1 MALVFDESLGF
12 SADSVSEVR
21 AAVAAAWKAA
31 FKSDNTAELNTE
43 PETPAGQII
52 DSQTASITQKDSEL
66 LYLANMLNP
75 LKATGIFQDA
85 LAEIYFLQ
93 RKPAIPSSVVIK
105 CTGLPGTVIPVS
117 AQIMSTADDTV
128 WQNTEAQ
135 TIGSDGTCEC
145 VFECQSAGLISAAS
159 GTLTRINTMV
169 AGWDTAV
176 NPRAATVGQN
186 AETQGAFEARRYAS
200 VGLNSR
206 GTIAAVY
213 ARVAN
218 CANVVSCIVRENKTN
233 MPIEIDGYYIKAHSI
248 FVSVVGGTDED
259 VAEAIYNS
267 CSAGCDYNGNT
278 TVAVTDSATKA
289 VEKVTFYRPEEFD
302 VYVKVTLAG
311 KDSLPD
317 EYQKTVKKAVYDNF
331 YGESAATIGG
341 NPILR
346 VAPGDT
352 VLASRFV
359 PSVLDAGI
367 SQVVSIRVSSDGKTY
382 TESVHIPITVDPSLA
397 KEHITVE
404 VLP

>member
-1 MALVFDESLGF
+1 MALTFDPQTGF
-12 SADSVSEVR
+12 SADDVAAVR
-21 AAVAAAWKAA
+21 AAVAQAWKQA
-31 FKSDNTAELNTE
+31 FKSDGTAELNTE

-85 LAEIYFLQ
+85 LGEIYYIR
-93 RKPAIPSSVVIK
+93 RKPAIASSAAIK

-117 AQIMSTADDTV
+117 AQVMSTADDTI
-128 WQNTEAQ
+128 WQNTEAR
-135 TIGSDGTCEC
+135 TIGADGTCEC
-145 VFECQSAGLISAAS
+145 VFECQSAGLISAAA
-159 GTLTRINTMV
+159 GTLSRINTMV

-233 MPIEIDGYYIKAHSI
+233 MPIEIDGYFIKAHSV
-248 FVSVVGGTDED
+248 FVSVVGGSDED
-259 VAEAIYNS
+259 IAEAIYNS

-278 TVAVTDSATKA
+278 TVSVTDSATKA
-289 VEKVTFYRPEEFD
+289 VEKVTFYRPAEFD
-302 VYVKVTLAG
+302 VYVKVTLQG

-317 EYQKTVKKAVYDNF
+317 EYEKTVKSAVYNNF
-331 YGESAATIGG
+331 YGESTATIGG
-341 NPILR
+341 DPILR
-346 VAPGDT
+346 VVAGDT
-352 VLASRFV
+352 VLASRFI
-359 PSVLDAGI
+359 PSVLDSGI
-367 SQVVSIRVSSDGKTY
+367 AQVVRILVSTDGQSWSETAY
-382 TESVHIPITVDPSLA
+382 MPITGNPTLTADR
-397 KEHITVE
+397 ITVE

>member
-1 MALVFDESLGF
+1 MALAFNPDTGF
-12 SADSVSEVR
+12 SVDNVSDVR
-21 AAVAAAWKAA
+21 GAVAQAWKQA
-31 FKSDNTAELNTE
+31 FKSDGKAELNTE
-43 PETPAGQII
+43 PETPAGQLV
-52 DSQTASITQKDSEL
+52 DSQTASIVQKDSEV

-93 RKPAIPSSVVIK
+93 RKPAIPSSAVIK

-117 AQIMSTADDTV
+117 AQVMSAADDTV
-128 WQNTEAQ
+128 WQNTEAV
-135 TIGSDGTCEC
+135 TIGADGTCEC
-145 VFECQSAGLISAAS
+145 VFECQSAGLISAAA
-159 GTLTRINTMV
+159 GTLSRINTMV

-176 NPRAATVGQN
+176 NEAAAVVGQN

-233 MPIEIDGYYIKAHSI
+233 VPIEIDGYFIKAHSI
-248 FVSVVGGTDED
+248 FVSVVGGSDED
-259 VAEAIYNS
+259 IAEAIYNS

-278 TVAVTDSATKA
+278 EVAVTDSATKA
-289 VEKVTFYRPEEFD
+289 VEKVTFYRPAEFD
-302 VYVKVTLAG
+302 VYVKVTLQG
-311 KDSLPD
+311 KDTLPD
-317 EYQKTVKKAVYDNF
+317 EYEKTVKSAVYDNF
-331 YGESAATIGG
+331 YGESTATIGG

-352 VLASRFV
+352 VLASRFI
-359 PSVLDAGI
+359 PSVLDSGI
-367 SQVVSIRVSSDGKTY
+367 SQVVRIRVSTDGQSWSETAY
-382 TESVHIPITVDPSLA
+382 MPITGNPTLTADR
-397 KEHITVE
+397 ITVE
-404 VLP
+404 VV

>member
-1 MALVFDESLGF
+1 MALIFDPQTGF
-12 SADSVSEVR
+12 SADDVSDVR
-21 AAVAAAWKAA
+21 VAVAQAWKQA
-31 FKSDNTAELNTE
+31 FRSDNTAELNTE
-43 PETPAGQII
+43 PETPAGQLV
-52 DSQTASITQKDSEL
+52 DSQTASITQKDGEL

-93 RKPAIPSSVVIK
+93 RKPAIASTAVIR
-105 CTGLPGTVIPVS
+105 CTGLPGTIIPVS
-117 AQIMSTADDTV
+117 AQVMSTADDTV
-128 WQNTEAQ
+128 WQNTEVQ
-135 TIGSDGTCEC
+135 TIGADGTCEC
-145 VFECQSAGLISAAS
+145 VFECQSAGLISAAA
-159 GTLTRINTMV
+159 GTLSRINTMV
-169 AGWDTAV
+169 AGWDTAT
-176 NPRAATVGQN
+176 NENAATVGQN

-233 MPIEIDGYYIKAHSI
+233 MPIEIDGYYLKAHSV
-248 FVSVVGGTDED
+248 FVSVVGGSDED
-259 VAEAIYNS
+259 IAEAIYKS

-289 VEKVTFYRPEEFD
+289 VENVIFYRPEEFD
-302 VYVKVTLAG
+302 VYVKVTLQG

-317 EYQKTVKKAVYDNF
+317 EYEKTVKKAVYDNF

-352 VLASRFV
+352 VLASRFI
-359 PSVLDAGI
+359 PSVLDSGI
-367 SQVVSIRVSSDGKTY
+367 SQVVKIQVSTDGQSWSETAY
-382 TESVHIPITVDPSLA
+382 MPITGNPTLTADRIS
-397 KEHITVE
+397 VE
-404 VLP
+404 VLS

>member
-1 MALVFDESLGF
+1 MALVFDPQTGF
-12 SADSVSEVR
+12 SADDVAAVR
-21 AAVAAAWKAA
+21 AAVTQAWKQA
-31 FKSDNTAELNTE
+31 FKSDGKAELNTE

-93 RKPAIPSSVVIK
+93 RKPAIPSSAVIK

-117 AQIMSTADDTV
+117 AQVMSAADDTI
-128 WQNTEAQ
+128 WQNTEAV
-135 TIGSDGTCEC
+135 TIGPDGTCEC
-145 VFECQSAGLISAAS
+145 VFECQSSGLISAAA
-159 GTLTRINTMV
+159 GTLSRINTMV
-169 AGWDTAV
+169 AGWDTA
-176 NPRAATVGQN
+176 NNKSAATVGQN

-218 CANVVSCIVRENKTN
+218 CAEVVSCIVRENKTN
-233 MPIEIDGYYIKAHSI
+233 EPIEIDSYFLRAHSI
-248 FVSVVGGTDED
+248 YVAVIGGKDED
-259 VAEAIYNS
+259 IAEAIYKS

-278 TVAVTDSATKA
+278 TVSVTDSYTGA
-289 VEKVTFYRPEEFD
+289 VENVTFYRPPEYD
-302 VYVKVTLAG
+302 LYVKVTLQG

-317 EYQKTVKKAVYDNF
+317 EYEATVKKAVYDNF
-331 YGESAATIGG
+331 YGESGATIAGE
-341 NPILR
+341 PILR
-346 VAPGDT
+346 VVMGTT
-352 VLASRFV
+352 VLASRFI
-359 PSVLDAGI
+359 PSILDAGV
-367 SQVVSIRVSSDGKTY
+367 SQVVRITVSTDGKTWSETAY
-382 TESVHIPITVDPSLA
+382 VPITQNPVLTEA
-397 KEHITVE
+397 HIAVE

>member
-93 RKPAIPSSVVIK
+93 RKPAIPSSAVIK

-117 AQIMSTADDTV
+117 AQVMSTADDTI
-128 WQNTEAQ
+128 WQNIEAV
-135 TIGSDGTCEC
+135 TIGADGTCEC
-145 VFECQSAGLISAAS
+145 VFECQSAGLISAAA
-159 GTLTRINTMV
+159 GTLSRINTMV

-176 NPRAATVGQN
+176 NEAAAVVGQN

-213 ARVAN
+213 ARVDN

-233 MPIEIDGYYIKAHSI
+233 MPIEIDGYYLKAHSV
-248 FVSVVGGTDED
+248 FVSVVGGSDED
-259 VAEAIYNS
+259 IAEAIYNS

-278 TVAVTDSATKA
+278 TVSVTDSATKA
-289 VEKVTFYRPEEFD
+289 VENVIFYRPEEFD
-302 VYVKVTLAG
+302 VYVKVTLQG

-317 EYQKTVKKAVYDNF
+317 EYQKTVKTAVYDNF

-341 NPILR
+341 NPVLR

-352 VLASRFV
+352 VLASRFI
-359 PSVLDAGI
+359 PSVLDSGI
-367 SQVVSIRVSSDGKTY
+367 SQVVKIQVSTDGQSWSETAY
-382 TESVHIPITVDPSLA
+382 MPITGNPTLTDDR
-397 KEHITVE
+397 ITVE

>member
-1 MALVFDESLGF
+1 MALTFDPQTGF
-12 SADSVSEVR
+12 SADDVSDVR
-21 AAVAAAWKAA
+21 AAVAQAWKQA
-31 FKSDNTAELNTE
+31 FRSDNTAELNTE

-85 LAEIYFLQ
+85 LGEIYYIR
-93 RKPAIPSSVVIK
+93 RKPAIASSAVIK

-145 VFECQSAGLISAAS
+145 VFECQSSGLISAAT
-159 GTLTRINTMV
+159 GTLSRINTMV

-176 NPRAATVGQN
+176 NEAAAVVGQN

-206 GTIAAVY
+206 GTISAVY

-233 MPIEIDGYYIKAHSI
+233 VPIEIDGYYLKAHSV
-248 FVSVVGGTDED
+248 FVSVVGGSDED
-259 VAEAIYNS
+259 IAEAIYNS

-278 TVAVTDSATKA
+278 TVAVTDSATRA

-302 VYVKVTLAG
+302 VYVKVTLQG

-317 EYQKTVKKAVYDNF
+317 EYEKTVKSAVYDNF
-331 YGESAATIGG
+331 YGESTATIGG
-341 NPILR
+341 DPILR

-352 VLASRFV
+352 VLASRFI
-359 PSVLDAGI
+359 PSVLDSGI
-367 SQVVSIRVSSDGKTY
+367 AQVVRILVSTDGQSWSETAY
-382 TESVHIPITVDPSLA
+382 MPITGNPTLTADRIS
-397 KEHITVE
+397 VE

>member
-1 MALVFDESLGF
+1 MALYFDADTGF
-12 SADSVSEVR
+12 SADSVSDVR
-21 AAVAAAWKAA
+21 AQVAAEWKSA
-31 FKSDNTAELNTE
+31 FRKDGTPELNTA

-93 RKPAIPSSVVIK
+93 RKPAIPSSAVIK

-117 AQIMSTADDTV
+117 AQVMSTADDTV
-128 WQNTEAQ
+128 WQNTETQ
-135 TIGSDGTCEC
+135 TIGADGTCEC
-145 VFECQSAGLISAAS
+145 VFECQSAGLIPAAA
-159 GTLTRINTMV
+159 GTLSRINTMV

-186 AETQGAFEARRYAS
+186 AETQGAFEARRYKS
-200 VGLNSR
+200 VALNSR

-213 ARVAN
+213 ARVAD

-233 MPIEIDGYYIKAHSI
+233 MPIEIDGYFIKAHSV
-248 FVSVVGGTDED
+248 FVSVVGGSDED
-259 VAEAIYNS
+259 IAGAIYNS

-278 TVAVTDSATKA
+278 TVSVTDSATKA
-289 VEKVTFYRPEEFD
+289 VENVTFYRPDEYD

-311 KDSLPD
+311 RDSLPD
-317 EYQKTVKKAVYDNF
+317 EYEKTVKSAVYNNF
-331 YGESAATIGG
+331 YGESTATIGG

-352 VLASRFV
+352 VLASRFI
-359 PSVLDAGI
+359 PSVLDSGI
-367 SQVVSIRVSSDGKTY
+367 SQVVKIQVSADGQAWGETAY
-382 TESVHIPITVDPSLA
+382 MPITGNPSLTSDRIA
-397 KEHITVE
+397 VE
-404 VLP
+404 VV

>member
-1 MALVFDESLGF
+1 MALVFDPQTGF
-12 SADSVSEVR
+12 SADDV
-21 AAVAAAWKAA
+21 AAVRVAVAQAWKQA
-31 FKSDNTAELNTE
+31 FKSDGKAELNTE
-43 PETPAGQII
+43 PETPAGQLV
-52 DSQTASITQKDSEL
+52 DSQTASIVQKDSEL

-93 RKPAIPSSVVIK
+93 RKPAIPSSAVMQ

-117 AQIMSTADDTV
+117 AQVMSTADDTV
-128 WQNTEAQ
+128 WQNTEAV
-135 TIGSDGTCEC
+135 TIGADGTCEC
-145 VFECQSAGLISAAS
+145 VFECQSAGLISAAA

-169 AGWDTAV
+169 AGWDTAT
-176 NPRAATVGQN
+176 NPQAATVGQN

-233 MPIEIDGYYIKAHSI
+233 EPIEIDSYFLRAHSI

-278 TVAVTDSATKA
+278 TVSVTDSVTKA
-289 VEKVTFYRPEEFD
+289 VENVTFYRPDEYD
-302 VYVKVTLAG
+302 VYVKVTLQG
-311 KDSLPD
+311 RDTLPD
-317 EYQKTVKKAVYDNF
+317 EYEKTVKTAVYNNF
-331 YGESAATIGG
+331 YGESTATIGG
-341 NPILR
+341 DPILR

-352 VLASRFV
+352 VLASRFI

-367 SQVVSIRVSSDGKTY
+367 SQVVKIQVSTDGQAWSETAY
-382 TESVHIPITVDPSLA
+382 MPITGNPTLTADR
-397 KEHITVE
+397 ITVE
-404 VLP
+404 VV

>member
-1 MALVFDESLGF
+1 MALTFDPQTGF
-12 SADSVSEVR
+12 SADDVSDVR
-21 AAVAAAWKAA
+21 AAVAQAWKQA
-31 FKSDNTAELNTE
+31 FRSDNTAELNTE

-93 RKPAIPSSVVIK
+93 RKPAIASTAVIR

-117 AQIMSTADDTV
+117 AQVMSTTDDTI

-135 TIGSDGTCEC
+135 TIGADGTCEC
-145 VFECQSAGLISAAS
+145 VFGCQSAGLISAAA
-159 GTLTRINTMV
+159 GTLSRINTMV

-233 MPIEIDGYYIKAHSI
+233 MPIEIDGYYLKAHSI
-248 FVSVVGGTDED
+248 FVSVVGGSDED
-259 VAEAIYNS
+259 IAEAIYNS

-289 VEKVTFYRPEEFD
+289 VENVIFYRPAEFD
-302 VYVKVTLAG
+302 VYVKVTLQG

-331 YGESAATIGG
+331 YGESSATIGG
-341 NPILR
+341 DPILR

-352 VLASRFV
+352 VLASRFI
-359 PSVLDAGI
+359 PSVLDSGI
-367 SQVVSIRVSSDGKTY
+367 AQVVRILVSTDGQSWSETAY
-382 TESVHIPITVDPSLA
+382 MPITGNPTLTADRIS
-397 KEHITVE
+397 VE

>member
-1 MALVFDESLGF
+1 MALTFDPQTGF
-12 SADSVSEVR
+12 SADDVSDVR
-21 AAVAAAWKAA
+21 ATVAQAWKQA
-31 FKSDNTAELNTE
+31 FRSDNTAELNTE

-52 DSQTASITQKDSEL
+52 DSQTASIVQKDSEV
-66 LYLANMLNP
+66 LYLANMFNP

-93 RKPAIPSSVVIK
+93 RKPAIPSSAVIK

-128 WQNTEAQ
+128 WQNTEAV
-135 TIGSDGTCEC
+135 TIGADGTCEC
-145 VFECQSAGLISAAS
+145 VFECQSSGLISAAA
-159 GTLTRINTMV
+159 GTLSRINTMV

-186 AETQGAFEARRYAS
+186 AETQGAFEARRYTS

-233 MPIEIDGYYIKAHSI
+233 VPIEIDGYFLKAHSV
-248 FVSVVGGTDED
+248 FVSVVGGSDED
-259 VAEAIYNS
+259 IAEAIYNS

-278 TVAVTDSATKA
+278 TVSVTDSATKA

-302 VYVKVTLAG
+302 VYVKVTLQG

-317 EYQKTVKKAVYDNF
+317 EYETTVKNAVYDNF
-331 YGESAATIGG
+331 YGESSATIGG
-341 NPILR
+341 DPILR

-352 VLASRFV
+352 VLASRFM
-359 PSVLDAGI
+359 PSVLDSGI
-367 SQVVSIRVSSDGKTY
+367 AQVVRILVSTDGQSWSETAY
-382 TESVHIPITVDPSLA
+382 MPITGNPTLTADRIS
-397 KEHITVE
+397 VE

>member
-1 MALVFDESLGF
+1 MALTFDPQTGF
-12 SADSVSEVR
+12 SADDVSDVR
-21 AAVAAAWKAA
+21 AAVAQAWKQA

-85 LAEIYFLQ
+85 LGEIYYIR
-93 RKPAIPSSVVIK
+93 RKPAIASSAVIK

-135 TIGSDGTCEC
+135 TIGSDGACEC
-145 VFECQSAGLISAAS
+145 VFECQSAGLISAAA
-159 GTLTRINTMV
+159 GTLSRINTMV

-176 NPRAATVGQN
+176 NEAAAVVGQN

-218 CANVVSCIVRENKTN
+218 CVNVVSCIVRENKTN
-233 MPIEIDGYYIKAHSI
+233 MPIEIDGYYLKAHSV
-248 FVSVVGGTDED
+248 FVSVVGGSDED
-259 VAEAIYNS
+259 IAEAIYNS

-278 TVAVTDSATKA
+278 TVAVADNATKA
-289 VEKVTFYRPEEFD
+289 VENVIFYRPEEFD
-302 VYVKVTLAG
+302 VYVKVTLQG

-317 EYQKTVKKAVYDNF
+317 EYETTVKSAVYNNF
-331 YGESAATIGG
+331 YGESTATIGG
-341 NPILR
+341 DPILR

-352 VLASRFV
+352 VLASRFI
-359 PSVLDAGI
+359 PSVLDSGVA
-367 SQVVSIRVSSDGKTY
+367 QVVRILVSTDGQSWSETAY
-382 TESVHIPITVDPSLA
+382 MPITGNPTLTVDR
-397 KEHITVE
+397 ITVE
-404 VLP
+404 VLS

>member
-93 RKPAIPSSVVIK
+93 RKPAIPSSAVIK
-105 CTGLPGTVIPVS
+105 CAGLPGTVIPVS
-117 AQIMSTADDTV
+117 AQVMSTADDTI

-135 TIGSDGTCEC
+135 TIGADGTCEC
-145 VFECQSAGLISAAS
+145 VFECQSAGLISAAA
-159 GTLTRINTMV
+159 GTLSRINTMV

-176 NPRAATVGQN
+176 NLRAATVGQN
-186 AETQGAFEARRYAS
+186 AETQGAFEARRYKS
-200 VGLNSR
+200 VALNAR

-213 ARVAN
+213 ARVAD

-233 MPIEIDGYYIKAHSI
+233 MPIEIDGYSIKAHSV
-248 FVSVVGGTDED
+248 FVSVVGGSDED
-259 VAEAIYNS
+259 IAEAIYNS

-278 TVAVTDSATKA
+278 TVAVTDSATGA
-289 VEKVTFYRPEEFD
+289 GEKVTFYRPAD
-302 VYVKVTLAG
+302 YPMYVRVTLQG
-311 KDSLPD
+311 KDSLPND
-317 EYQKTVKKAVYDNF
+317 YETTVKNAVYDNF
-331 YGESAATIGG
+331 YGESTATIAG

-346 VAPGDT
+346 AVAGDT

>member
-1 MALVFDESLGF
+1 MALVFDPQTGF
-12 SADSVSEVR
+12 SADDVAAVR
-21 AAVAAAWKAA
+21 AAVAQAWKQA

-43 PETPAGQII
+43 PETPAGQIV
-52 DSQTASITQKDSEL
+52 DSQTASITQKDSEM

-85 LAEIYFLQ
+85 LAEIYFLR
-93 RKPAIPSSVVIK
+93 RKPAIPSSAVIK

-117 AQIMSTADDTV
+117 AQVMSTTDDTI

-135 TIGSDGTCEC
+135 TIGADGTCEC
-145 VFECQSAGLISAAS
+145 VFECQSAGLISAAA
-159 GTLTRINTMV
+159 GTLSRINTMV

-176 NPRAATVGQN
+176 NESAAVVGQN
-186 AETQGAFEARRYAS
+186 AEMQGAFEARRYAS

-233 MPIEIDGYYIKAHSI
+233 MPIEIGGYYLKAHSV
-248 FVSVVGGTDED
+248 FVSVVGGSDKD
-259 VAEAIYNS
+259 IAEAIYNS

-289 VEKVTFYRPEEFD
+289 VENVTFYRPDEYD
-302 VYVKVTLAG
+302 VYIKVTLAG
-311 KDSLPD
+311 GDSLPD
-317 EYQKTVKKAVYDNF
+317 EYEKTVKKAVYDNF

-341 NPILR
+341 DPILR

-352 VLASRFV
+352 VLASRFI
-359 PSVLDAGI
+359 PSVLDSGV
-367 SQVVSIRVSSDGKTY
+367 SQVVTIQVSADG
-382 TESVHIPITVDPSLA
+382 ESWSETAYMPITGNPSLTSDR
-397 KEHITVE
+397 ITVE
-404 VLP
+404 VV

>member
-1 MALVFDESLGF
+1 MALAFDPQTGF
-12 SADSVSEVR
+12 SADDVASVR
-21 AAVAAAWKAA
+21 AAVAQAWKQA
-31 FKSDNTAELNTE
+31 FKSDGTAELNTE

-93 RKPAIPSSVVIK
+93 RKPAIPSSAVIK
-105 CTGLPGTVIPVS
+105 CTGLPGTVIPLS
-117 AQIMSTADDTV
+117 AQVRSTADDTV
-128 WQNTEAQ
+128 WQNTEAV

-145 VFECQSAGLISAAS
+145 VFECQSAGLISAAA
-159 GTLTRINTMV
+159 GTLSRINTMV
-169 AGWDTAV
+169 AGWDTAI
-176 NPRAATVGQN
+176 NLRAATVGQN
-186 AETQGAFEARRYAS
+186 AETQGAFETRRYAS

-218 CANVVSCIVRENKTN
+218 CAEVVSCIVRENKTN
-233 MPIEIDGYYIKAHSI
+233 EPIEIDSYFLRAHSI
-248 FVSVVGGTDED
+248 FVSVVGGSDED
-259 VAEAIYNS
+259 IAEAIYNS

-278 TVAVTDSATKA
+278 TVSVTDSATKA
-289 VEKVTFYRPEEFD
+289 VENVTFYRPDEYD

-311 KDSLPD
+311 RDSLPD
-317 EYQKTVKKAVYDNF
+317 EYEKTVKSAVYNNF
-331 YGESAATIGG
+331 YGESTATIGG

-352 VLASRFV
+352 VLASRFI
-359 PSVLDAGI
+359 PSVLDSGI
-367 SQVVSIRVSSDGKTY
+367 SQVVKIQVSADGQIWSETAY
-382 TESVHIPITVDPSLA
+382 MPITGNPSLTSDR
-397 KEHITVE
+397 ITVE
-404 VLP
+404 VV

>member
-12 SADSVSEVR
+12 SADSVPEVR

-52 DSQTASITQKDSEL
+52 DSQTASIVQKDSEL

-93 RKPAIPSSVVIK
+93 RKPAIPSSAVIK
-105 CTGLPGTVIPVS
+105 CAGLPGTVIPVS
-117 AQIMSTADDTV
+117 AQVMSTADDTI

-135 TIGSDGTCEC
+135 TIGADGTCEC
-145 VFECQSAGLISAAS
+145 VFECQSAGLISAAA
-159 GTLTRINTMV
+159 GTLSRINTMV

-176 NPRAATVGQN
+176 NLRAATVGQN
-186 AETQGAFEARRYAS
+186 AETQGAFEARRYKS
-200 VGLNSR
+200 VALNAR

-213 ARVAN
+213 ARVAD

-233 MPIEIDGYYIKAHSI
+233 MPIEIDGYSIKAHSV
-248 FVSVVGGTDED
+248 FVSVVGGSDED
-259 VAEAIYNS
+259 IAEAIYNS

-278 TVAVTDSATKA
+278 TVAVTDSATGA
-289 VEKVTFYRPEEFD
+289 GEKVTFYRPAD
-302 VYVKVTLAG
+302 YPMYVRVTLQG
-311 KDSLPD
+311 KDSLPND
-317 EYQKTVKKAVYDNF
+317 YETTVKNAVYDNF
-331 YGESAATIGG
+331 YGESTATIAG

-346 VAPGDT
+346 AVAGDT

>member
-1 MALVFDESLGF
+1 MALAFDPQTGF
-12 SADSVSEVR
+12 SADDVASVR
-21 AAVAAAWKAA
+21 AAVAQAWKQA
-31 FKSDNTAELNTE
+31 FKSDGTAELNTE

-93 RKPAIPSSVVIK
+93 RKPAIASSAVIK

-117 AQIMSTADDTV
+117 AQVMSTADDTV

-135 TIGSDGTCEC
+135 TIGADGTCEC
-145 VFECQSAGLISAAS
+145 VFECQSSGLISAAA
-159 GTLTRINTMV
+159 GTLSRITTMV

-176 NPRAATVGQN
+176 NPQAATVGQN

-218 CANVVSCIVRENKTN
+218 CSNVVSCIVRENKTN
-233 MPIEIDGYYIKAHSI
+233 VPIEVDGYYIKAHSI
-248 FVSVVGGTDED
+248 FVSVVGGTDKD
-259 VAEAIYNS
+259 IAEAIYNS

-289 VEKVTFYRPEEFD
+289 VENVIFYRPDEYD

-311 KDSLPD
+311 RDSLPD
-317 EYQKTVKKAVYDNF
+317 EYEKTVKSAVYNNF
-331 YGESAATIGG
+331 YGESTATIGG
-341 NPILR
+341 DSILR

-352 VLASRFV
+352 VLASRFI
-359 PSVLDAGI
+359 PSVLDFGI
-367 SQVVSIRVSSDGKTY
+367 SQVVRIQVSADGQSWSETAY
-382 TESVHIPITVDPSLA
+382 MPITGNPTLTSDR
-397 KEHITVE
+397 ITVE
-404 VLP
+404 VV

>member
-1 MALVFDESLGF
+1 MALTFDPQTGF
-12 SADSVSEVR
+12 SADDVSDVR
-21 AAVAAAWKAA
+21 AAVAQAWKQA
-31 FKSDNTAELNTE
+31 FRSDNTAELNTE

-85 LAEIYFLQ
+85 LGEIYYIR
-93 RKPAIPSSVVIK
+93 RKPAIASSAVIK

-145 VFECQSAGLISAAS
+145 VFECQSSGLISAAT
-159 GTLTRINTMV
+159 GTLSRINTMV

-176 NPRAATVGQN
+176 NEAAAVVGQN

-206 GTIAAVY
+206 GTITAVY

-233 MPIEIDGYYIKAHSI
+233 VPIEIDGYYLKAHSV
-248 FVSVVGGTDED
+248 FVSVVGGSDED
-259 VAEAIYNS
+259 IAEAIYNS

-289 VEKVTFYRPEEFD
+289 VEKVTFYRPAEFD
-302 VYVKVTLAG
+302 VYVKVTLQG

-317 EYQKTVKKAVYDNF
+317 EYEKTVKSAVYNNF
-331 YGESAATIGG
+331 YGESTATIGG
-341 NPILR
+341 DPILR

-352 VLASRFV
+352 VLASRFI
-359 PSVLDAGI
+359 PSVLDSGI
-367 SQVVSIRVSSDGKTY
+367 AQVVRILVSTDGQSWSETAY
-382 TESVHIPITVDPSLA
+382 MPITGNPTLTADRIS
-397 KEHITVE
+397 VE
-404 VLP
+404 VLS

>member
-1 MALVFDESLGF
+1 MALTFDPQTGF
-12 SADSVSEVR
+12 SADDVSDVR
-21 AAVAAAWKAA
+21 AAVAQAWKQA
-31 FKSDNTAELNTE
+31 FRSDNTAELNTE

-52 DSQTASITQKDSEL
+52 DSQTASITQKDGEL

-93 RKPAIPSSVVIK
+93 RKPAIASTAVIR
-105 CTGLPGTVIPVS
+105 CTGLAGTVIPVS
-117 AQIMSTADDTV
+117 AQVRSTADDTV
-128 WQNTEAQ
+128 WQNTEE
-135 TIGSDGTCEC
+135 TKIGSDGTCEC
-145 VFECQSAGLISAAS
+145 TFTCQTAGPVAAGA
-159 GTLTRINTMV
+159 GTLTRITTMV
-169 AGWDTAV
+169 AGWDTAT
-176 NPRAATVGQN
+176 NQTAATVGQN

-213 ARVAN
+213 ARVTN

-233 MPIEIDGYYIKAHSI
+233 APIETDGYFIKAHSV
-248 FVSVVGGTDED
+248 FVSVVGGSDKD
-259 VAEAIYNS
+259 IAEAIYNS

-278 TVAVTDSATKA
+278 TISVTDGATKA
-289 VEKVTFYRPEEFD
+289 VENVTFYRPDEYD

-352 VLASRFV
+352 VLASRFI
-359 PSVLDAGI
+359 PSVLDSGI
-367 SQVVSIRVSSDGKTY
+367 SQVVKIQVSTDGKTWGETAY
-382 TESVHIPITVDPSLA
+382 VPITGNPSLTSDR
-397 KEHITVE
+397 ITVE
-404 VLP
+404 VV

>member
-1 MALVFDESLGF
+1 MALTFDPQTGF
-12 SADSVSEVR
+12 SADDVSDVR
-21 AAVAAAWKAA
+21 AAVAQAWKQA
-31 FKSDNTAELNTE
+31 FRSDNTAELNTE

-93 RKPAIPSSVVIK
+93 RKPAIPSSAAIK

-117 AQIMSTADDTV
+117 AQVMSTADDTI
-128 WQNTEAQ
+128 WQNTEAV

-145 VFECQSAGLISAAS
+145 VFECQSAGLISAAA
-159 GTLTRINTMV
+159 GTLSRINTMV

-233 MPIEIDGYYIKAHSI
+233 MPIEIDGYFIKAHSV
-248 FVSVVGGTDED
+248 FVSVVGGSDED
-259 VAEAIYNS
+259 IAEAIYNS

-278 TVAVTDSATKA
+278 TVSVTDSATKA

-302 VYVKVTLAG
+302 VYVKVTLQG

-317 EYQKTVKKAVYDNF
+317 EYEKTVKSAVYDNF
-331 YGESAATIGG
+331 YGESSATIGG
-341 NPILR
+341 DPILR

-352 VLASRFV
+352 VLASRFM
-359 PSVLDAGI
+359 PSVLDSGI
-367 SQVVSIRVSSDGKTY
+367 AQVVRILVSTDGQSWSETAY
-382 TESVHIPITVDPSLA
+382 MPITGNPTLTADRIS
-397 KEHITVE
+397 VE
-404 VLP
+404 VV

>member
-1 MALVFDESLGF
+1 MALYFDADTGF
-12 SADSVSEVR
+12 SADSVSDVR
-21 AAVAAAWKAA
+21 AQVAAEWKSA
-31 FKSDNTAELNTE
+31 FRKDGAPELNTA
-43 PETPAGQII
+43 PETPAGQLV
-52 DSQTASITQKDSEL
+52 DSQTASIAQKDSEL

-93 RKPAIPSSVVIK
+93 RKPAIASTAVIR
-105 CTGLPGTVIPVS
+105 CTGLAGTVIPVS
-117 AQIMSTADDTV
+117 AQIMSAADDTV
-128 WQNTEAQ
+128 WQNTEE
-135 TIGSDGTCEC
+135 TKIGDDGTCEC
-145 VFECQSAGLISAAS
+145 TFTCQTAGLIAAGA
-159 GTLTRINTMV
+159 GTLTRITTMV
-169 AGWDTAV
+169 AGWDTAT
-176 NPRAATVGQN
+176 NENAAVVGQN

-233 MPIEIDGYYIKAHSI
+233 VPIETDGYFIKAHSV
-248 FVSVVGGTDED
+248 FVSVVGGSDKD
-259 VAEAIYNS
+259 IAEAIYNS

-278 TVAVTDSATKA
+278 TVSVTDSATKA
-289 VEKVTFYRPEEFD
+289 VENVTFYRPDEYD

-311 KDSLPD
+311 RDSLPD
-317 EYQKTVKKAVYDNF
+317 EYEKTVKKAVYDNF

-341 NPILR
+341 DPILR

-352 VLASRFV
+352 VLASRFI
-359 PSVLDAGI
+359 PSVLDSGI
-367 SQVVSIRVSSDGKTY
+367 SQVVKIQVSADGETWGETAY
-382 TESVHIPITVDPSLA
+382 MPITGNPTLTADR
-397 KEHITVE
+397 ITVE

>member
-1 MALVFDESLGF
+1 MALVFDPQTGF
-12 SADSVSEVR
+12 SADDVSDVR
-21 AAVAAAWKAA
+21 AAVAQAWKQA
-31 FKSDNTAELNTE
+31 FKSDGTAELNTE
-43 PETPAGQII
+43 PETPAGQIV
-52 DSQTASITQKDSEL
+52 DSQTASITQKDSEI

-93 RKPAIPSSVVIK
+93 RKPAIPSSAVIK

-117 AQIMSTADDTV
+117 AQVMSTAGDTV

-145 VFECQSAGLISAAS
+145 VFECQSAGLISAAA
-159 GTLTRINTMV
+159 GTLSRINTMV

-233 MPIEIDGYYIKAHSI
+233 MPIEIDGYFLKAHSV
-248 FVSVVGGTDED
+248 FVSVVGGSDED
-259 VAEAIYNS
+259 IAEAIYNS

-289 VEKVTFYRPEEFD
+289 VENVIFYRPEEFD
-302 VYVKVTLAG
+302 VYVKVTLQG

-317 EYQKTVKKAVYDNF
+317 EYETTVKNAVYDNF
-331 YGESAATIGG
+331 YGESSATIGG
-341 NPILR
+341 DPILR

-352 VLASRFV
+352 VLASRFM
-359 PSVLDAGI
+359 PSVLDSGI
-367 SQVVSIRVSSDGKTY
+367 AQVVRILVSTDGQSWSETAY
-382 TESVHIPITVDPSLA
+382 MPITGNPTLTADRIS
-397 KEHITVE
+397 VE
-404 VLP
+404 VV

>member
-1 MALVFDESLGF
+1 MALAFNPDTGF
-12 SADSVSEVR
+12 SVDDISDVR
-21 AAVAAAWKAA
+21 GAVAQAWKRA
-31 FKSDNTAELNTE
+31 FKSDGKAELNTE

-52 DSQTASITQKDSEL
+52 DSQTASITQKDSEI

-93 RKPAIPSSVVIK
+93 RKPAIASSAVIK

-145 VFECQSAGLISAAS
+145 VFECQSAGLISAAA
-159 GTLTRINTMV
+159 GTLSRINTMV

-218 CANVVSCIVRENKTN
+218 CSNVVSCIVRENKTN
-233 MPIEIDGYYIKAHSI
+233 MPIEIDGYYLKAHSV
-248 FVSVVGGTDED
+248 FVSVVGGSDED
-259 VAEAIYNS
+259 IAEAIYNS

-278 TVAVTDSATKA
+278 TVAVTDSATGA
-289 VEKVTFYRPEEFD
+289 GEKVTFYRPDEYD

-341 NPILR
+341 DPILR

-352 VLASRFV
+352 VLASRFI
-359 PSVLDAGI
+359 PSVLDSGI
-367 SQVVSIRVSSDGKTY
+367 SQVVKIQVSADGQSWSETAY
-382 TESVHIPITVDPSLA
+382 MPITGNPSLTSDR
-397 KEHITVE
+397 ITVE
-404 VLP
+404 VLS

>member
-1 MALVFDESLGF
+1 MALTFDPQTGF
-12 SADSVSEVR
+12 SADDVSDVR
-21 AAVAAAWKAA
+21 AVVAQAWKQA
-31 FKSDNTAELNTE
+31 FRSDNTAELNTE

-52 DSQTASITQKDSEL
+52 DSQTASIVQKDSEV

-93 RKPAIPSSVVIK
+93 RKPAIPSSAVIK

-117 AQIMSTADDTV
+117 AQVMSTADDTV
-128 WQNTEAQ
+128 WQNTEAV

-145 VFECQSAGLISAAS
+145 VFECQSAGLISAAA
-159 GTLTRINTMV
+159 GTLSRINTMV

-176 NPRAATVGQN
+176 NLRAATVGQN

-233 MPIEIDGYYIKAHSI
+233 MPIEIDGYYLKAHSV
-248 FVSVVGGTDED
+248 FVSVVGGSDED
-259 VAEAIYNS
+259 IAEAIYNS

-278 TVAVTDSATKA
+278 EVAVTDSATKA
-289 VEKVTFYRPEEFD
+289 VEKVTFYRPAEFD
-302 VYVKVTLAG
+302 VYVKVTLQG

-317 EYQKTVKKAVYDNF
+317 EYETTVKNAVYDNF
-331 YGESAATIGG
+331 YGESSATIGG
-341 NPILR
+341 DPILR

-352 VLASRFV
+352 VLASRFM
-359 PSVLDAGI
+359 PSVLDSGI
-367 SQVVSIRVSSDGKTY
+367 SQVVRIMVSTDG
-382 TESVHIPITVDPSLA
+382 ESWSETAYMPITGNPTLTADRIL
-397 KEHITVE
+397 VE

>member
-1 MALVFDESLGF
+1 MALAFDPQTGF
-12 SADSVSEVR
+12 SADDVASVR
-21 AAVAAAWKAA
+21 AAVAQAWKQA
-31 FKSDNTAELNTE
+31 FKSDGTAELNTE

-93 RKPAIPSSVVIK
+93 RKPAIASSAVIK

-117 AQIMSTADDTV
+117 AQVMSTADDTV

-135 TIGSDGTCEC
+135 TIGADGTCEC
-145 VFECQSAGLISAAS
+145 VFECQSSGLISAAA
-159 GTLTRINTMV
+159 GTLSRINTMV

-176 NPRAATVGQN
+176 NEAAAVVGQN

-218 CANVVSCIVRENKTN
+218 CSNVVSCIVRENKTN
-233 MPIEIDGYYIKAHSI
+233 VPIEIDGYYLKAHSI
-248 FVSVVGGTDED
+248 FVSVVGGTDKD
-259 VAEAIYNS
+259 IAEAIYNS

-289 VEKVTFYRPEEFD
+289 VENVIFYRPDEYD

-311 KDSLPD
+311 RDSLPD
-317 EYQKTVKKAVYDNF
+317 EYEKTVKTAVYDNF
-331 YGESAATIGG
+331 YGESLATIGG
-341 NPILR
+341 DPILR

-352 VLASRFV
+352 VLASRFI
-359 PSVLDAGI
+359 PSVLDSGI
-367 SQVVSIRVSSDGKTY
+367 SQVVRIQVSADGQSWSETAY
-382 TESVHIPITVDPSLA
+382 MPITGNPTLTSDRIS
-397 KEHITVE
+397 VE
-404 VLP
+404 VLS

>member
-1 MALVFDESLGF
+1 MALTFDPQTGF
-12 SADSVSEVR
+12 SADDVSDVR
-21 AAVAAAWKAA
+21 AAVAQAWKQA
-31 FKSDNTAELNTE
+31 FRSDNTAELNTE

-93 RKPAIPSSVVIK
+93 RKPAIPSSAVIK

-117 AQIMSTADDTV
+117 AQVMSAADDTI

-145 VFECQSAGLISAAS
+145 VFECQSAGLISAAA
-159 GTLTRINTMV
+159 GTLSRINTMV

-176 NPRAATVGQN
+176 NPQAATVGQN
-186 AETQGAFEARRYAS
+186 AETQGAFEARRYKS
-200 VGLNSR
+200 VALNSR

-213 ARVAN
+213 ARVAD

-233 MPIEIDGYYIKAHSI
+233 MPIEIDGYFLKAHSV
-248 FVSVVGGTDED
+248 FVSVVGGSDED
-259 VAEAIYNS
+259 IAEAIYNS

-289 VEKVTFYRPEEFD
+289 VENVIFYRPEEFD
-302 VYVKVTLAG
+302 VYVKVTLQG

-317 EYQKTVKKAVYDNF
+317 EYETTVKSAVYDNF
-331 YGESAATIGG
+331 YGESTATIGG
-341 NPILR
+341 DPILR

-352 VLASRFV
+352 VLASRFI
-359 PSVLDAGI
+359 PSVLDSGI
-367 SQVVSIRVSSDGKTY
+367 AQVVRILVSTDGQSWSETAY
-382 TESVHIPITVDPSLA
+382 MPITGNPTLTAERIS
-397 KEHITVE
+397 VE

>member
-1 MALVFDESLGF
+1 MALVFDPQTGF
-12 SADSVSEVR
+12 SADDVAAVR
-21 AAVAAAWKAA
+21 AAVAQAWKQA
-31 FKSDNTAELNTE
+31 FKSDGTAELNTE
-43 PETPAGQII
+43 PETPAGQLV
-52 DSQTASITQKDSEL
+52 DSQTASIVQKDSEV

-93 RKPAIPSSVVIK
+93 RKPAIASSAVIR

-117 AQIMSTADDTV
+117 AQVMSAADDTV

-135 TIGSDGTCEC
+135 TIGADGTCEC
-145 VFECQSAGLISAAS
+145 VFECQSAGLISAAA
-159 GTLTRINTMV
+159 GTLSRINTMV
-169 AGWDTAV
+169 AGWDTAT
-176 NPRAATVGQN
+176 NQTAATVGQN
-186 AETQGAFEARRYAS
+186 AETQGAFENRRYAS

-218 CANVVSCIVRENKTN
+218 CSNVVSCIVRENKTN
-233 MPIEIDGYYIKAHSI
+233 VPIETDGYFIKAHSV
-248 FVSVVGGTDED
+248 FVSVVGGSDED
-259 VAEAIYNS
+259 IAEAIYNS

-289 VEKVTFYRPEEFD
+289 VENVTFYRPDEYD

-311 KDSLPD
+311 RDTLPD
-317 EYQKTVKKAVYDNF
+317 EYEKTVKKAVYDNF
-331 YGESAATIGG
+331 YGESSATIGG
-341 NPILR
+341 DPILR

-352 VLASRFV
+352 VLASRFI
-359 PSVLDAGI
+359 PSVLDSGI
-367 SQVVSIRVSSDGKTY
+367 AQVVRILVSTDGQSWSETAY
-382 TESVHIPITVDPSLA
+382 MPITGNPTLTADR
-397 KEHITVE
+397 ITVE

>member
-1 MALVFDESLGF
+1 MALAFDPQTGF
-12 SADSVSEVR
+12 SADDVSAVR
-21 AAVAAAWKAA
+21 AAVAQAWKQA
-31 FKSDNTAELNTE
+31 FKSDDKAELNTE
-43 PETPAGQII
+43 PETPAGQLV
-52 DSQTASITQKDSEL
+52 DSQTASIVQKDSEI

-85 LAEIYFLQ
+85 LGEIYYIR
-93 RKPAIPSSVVIK
+93 RKPAIASSAVIK

-117 AQIMSTADDTV
+117 AQVMSTADDTI

-135 TIGSDGTCEC
+135 TVGADGICEC
-145 VFECQSAGLISAAS
+145 VFECQSAGLISAAA
-159 GTLTRINTMV
+159 GTLSRINTMV

-233 MPIEIDGYYIKAHSI
+233 MPIEIDGYYLKAHSV
-248 FVSVVGGTDED
+248 FVSVVGGSDED
-259 VAEAIYNS
+259 IAEAIYNS

-289 VEKVTFYRPEEFD
+289 VENVIFYRPEEFD
-302 VYVKVTLAG
+302 VYVKVTLQG
-311 KDSLPD
+311 KNSLPD
-317 EYQKTVKKAVYDNF
+317 EYEKTVKSAVYDNF
-331 YGESAATIGG
+331 YGESTATIGG
-341 NPILR
+341 DPILR

-352 VLASRFV
+352 VLASRFI
-359 PSVLDAGI
+359 PSVLDSGI
-367 SQVVSIRVSSDGKTY
+367 SQVVKILVSTDGQTWSETAY
-382 TESVHIPITVDPSLA
+382 MPITGNPTLTADRIS
-397 KEHITVE
+397 VE